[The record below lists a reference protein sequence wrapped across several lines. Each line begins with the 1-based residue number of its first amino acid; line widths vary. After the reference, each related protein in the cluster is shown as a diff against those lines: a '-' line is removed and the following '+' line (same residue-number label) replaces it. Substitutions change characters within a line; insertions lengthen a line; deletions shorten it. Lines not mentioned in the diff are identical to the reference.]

1 MNPSNLTDRP
11 STLRG
16 LSLTRAPLICFSA
29 FAAAALAGLSVP
41 SLRAADFV
49 FQAESFTSSALVA
62 DPSQPGFAIFADSSA
77 FPNGAGQY
85 IGTLSDGTPTTPNST
100 ATFNLNFPSAGDYT
114 LYVRALAEGVDDTE
128 QNGNDSFFIPQ
139 GFGANPTFGN
149 RVNAF
154 NATTPN
160 PTPLYHWVNLVTKAG
175 LEYGGAIDTTS
186 SGLFT
191 VPSAGPQT
199 FVIGGRE
206 NGLRLDAFVFST
218 NGNLSAASL
227 DSLANVPEPSIGML
241 ALSGIGGL
249 LGLARRR
256 GA

>member
-1 MNPSNLTDRP
+1 M
-11 STLRG
+11 
-16 LSLTRAPLICFSA
+16 SA
-29 FAAAALAGLSVP
+29 
-41 SLRAADFV
+41 D
-49 FQAESFTSSALVA
+49 
-62 DPSQPGFAIFADSSA
+62 
-77 FPNGAGQY
+77 GA
-85 IGTLSDGTPTTPNST
+85 TPTPNST
-100 ATFNLNFPSAGDYT
+100 ATFKLSFPSAGDYT
-114 LYVRALAEGVDDTE
+114 LYVRALAEGADDAE

-139 GFGANPTFGN
+139 GFGPNPTFGN

-186 SGLFT
+186 SGLFS

-227 DSLANVPEPSIGML
+227 DQLANVPEPSIGML
-241 ALSGIGGL
+241 VVSGMGGL
-249 LGLARRR
+249 LGFARRR
-256 GA
+256 RA